1 MVARGRSL
9 GVEEL
14 GEGGKKV
21 QTSSDMINNL
31 WGFNVQLGGYSSRY
45 CIIYLKVAK
54 SVDLKCFHHK
64 NEMVIVLSDEC
75 IDEPYGDS
83 FFYNI

>member
-1 MVARGRSL
+1 M
-9 GVEEL
+9 EEL

-54 SVDLKCFHHK
+54 RVDLKSSHHK
-64 NEMVIVLSDEC
+64 GKIITLR
-75 IDEPYGDS
+75 GDS
-83 FFYNI
+83 SLISLSSPHFAQATLALL

>member
-1 MVARGRSL
+1 M
-9 GVEEL
+9 

-54 SVDLKCFHHK
+54 RVDLKSSHHK
-64 NEMVIVLSDEC
+64 GKIITLR
-75 IDEPYGDS
+75 GDS
-83 FFYNI
+83 SLISLSSPHFAQATLALL

>member
-1 MVARGRSL
+1 M
-9 GVEEL
+9 EEL

-21 QTSSDMINNL
+21 QASSDMINSL

-54 SVDLKCFHHK
+54 RVDLKSSHHK
-64 NEMVIVLSDEC
+64 GKIITLRADSSLISLSS
-75 IDEPYGDS
+75 PH
-83 FFYNI
+83 FAQATLALL